1 VLLAAA
7 GLAAACIAALAAAD
21 AVGAAPGPARSAGDV
36 STSIPWRECDPPDD
50 GPGLECARIRVPLDW
65 DRPNGRTINL
75 AVIRHRASKPSQR
88 IGSC

>member
-1 VLLAAA
+1 
-7 GLAAACIAALAAAD
+7 
-21 AVGAAPGPARSAGDV
+21 
-36 STSIPWRECDPPDD
+36 
-50 GPGLECARIRVPLDW
+50 VPLDW